1 MSNAV
6 LTVTESAAKR
16 IAELTAAESAG
27 FMLRVAVSG
36 GGCSGYQ
43 YGFTLDDA
51 VNPDDKMFGPEGAKV
66 VIDETSLDLM
76 GGAQI
81 DFVDE
86 LVGASFTISNPL
98 ATASCGCGNS
108 FAL

>member
-16 IAELTAAESAG
+16 IAELTAAEAPG

-51 VNPDDKMFGPEGAKV
+51 VNPDDKRFGPDGAKV

-98 ATASCGCGNS
+98 AKASCGCGNS

>member
-1 MSNAV
+1 MAQHV
-6 LTVTESAAKR
+6 LTVTDNAAKR
-16 IAELTAAESAG
+16 IAELVAAEQPG

-51 VNPDDKMFGPEGAKV
+51 VNPDDKLFGPDGAKV

-81 DFVDE
+81 DFVEE
-86 LVGASFTISNPL
+86 LVGASFTISNPN
-98 ATASCGCGNS
+98 ATANCGCGNS

>member
-1 MSNAV
+1 MSTAV
-6 LTVTESAAKR
+6 LTVTESAARR
-16 IAELTAAESAG
+16 ISELVATEQAG

-51 VNPDDKMFGPEGAKV
+51 VNPDDKLFGPDCAKV

-86 LVGASFTISNPL
+86 LVGANFTISNPL
-98 ATASCGCGNS
+98 ATANCGCGNS